1 MTSPSLALDTN
12 CWIYAL
18 DDPSS
23 ARARWLRNEVLR
35 PAASGQLTVVTPA
48 LCLAEL
54 LVRPHQAGSG
64 RAAAVRRAVESL
76 PGSLVAALDAAV
88 ADLAAEVSATTGLRL
103 ADAVVLAT
111 ARHAG
116 APLLTNDAALVAA
129 AGSRGLLL
137 DDLLDGS
144 LPRA

>member
-1 MTSPSLALDTN
+1 M
-12 CWIYAL
+12 
-18 DDPSS
+18 
-23 ARARWLRNEVLR
+23 
-35 PAASGQLTVVTPA
+35 TPA

-76 PGSLVAALDAAV
+76 PGSSVAALDAAV
-88 ADLAAEVSATTGLRL
+88 ADLAAEVRATTGLRL

-116 APLLTNDAALVAA
+116 ARLLTNDVDLVAA

-144 LPRA
+144 LPSA